1 MNADD
6 NDISV
11 SIGPELAEFYRNASA
26 EDQARLQ
33 RIFESLVGE
42 MSKMDIPTL
51 GKVMDSISDN
61 AQAQGL
67 TPEILEELLVD
78 DKQ

>member
-11 SIGPELAEFYRNASA
+11 SIGPELAEFLRGLSS
-26 EDQARLQ
+26 EDQARMREILG
-33 RIFESLVGE
+33 SLVGE
-42 MSKMDIPTL
+42 MSKIDAPAL
-51 GKVMDSISDN
+51 GKIMDTISDN

-67 TPEILEELLVD
+67 TPEILGELLAD
-78 DKQ
+78 DA